1 MSNCR
6 TSIKTPTGVFTFFDK
21 IVTHCEA
28 KLQCSNIGQILAP
41 LTNAEDI
48 KALRSIV
55 DEDCEF
61 HDGFFEYHIGLDVRV
76 SDGVQTRLFTN
87 NVAWNETEHGKL
99 YKWVGS
105 ETRDINS
112 ARFSDSFT
120 NSLYIIKESK
130 YNRKKR
136 FICLKPRGSKAPS
149 CPDRLSSEKAVE
161 SSSLFAFGAVM
172 FVVVG
177 SIFVLLARKRRI
189 ESEELVELRNENKLL
204 KEEIEGYKV
213 YRASENL

>member
-6 TSIKTPTGVFTFFDK
+6 TSVKTPTGVFTFFDK

-41 LTNAEDI
+41 LTNAQDI
-48 KALRSIV
+48 KALRSII

-61 HDGFFEYHIGLDVRV
+61 HDGFHDYHIGLDVKV
-76 SDGVQTRLFTN
+76 TGGVQTRVFTN

-112 ARFSDSFT
+112 ARFSAYVT
-120 NSLYIIKESK
+120 NSLYIIKEDK
-130 YNRKKR
+130 YDRKVR

-149 CPDRLSSEKAVE
+149 CPNSLSSEKAVE

-177 SIFVLLARKRRI
+177 SIFVLSARKRRI
-189 ESEELVELRNENKLL
+189 ERQELVELRNENKLL
-204 KEEIEGYKV
+204 KEENEAYKV
-213 YRASENL
+213 YCTAKAF